1 MADLSVRPVATDIKP
16 MQGMSLAEM
25 MNFARGAQQF
35 QQAEQLLPMQLEYY
49 QSQLGVQRGTEA
61 AQIKKAQEEAS
72 RAETEARRSGVEL
85 RKTEE
90 TAQDVIERAKAESGL
105 AQTQEQEAKLKLQ
118 SQKLDLIVDK
128 ATTLYTHPLVIKSAK
143 DPKFAQENKQQL
155 TNLLKTYVEKQG
167 QSLGLSKEEIKKFG
181 EEYINEATNNP
192 QNVQRFLGDKL
203 IAQLDAK
210 SRTDAMLGKGVERTF
225 GSGAAV
231 VETSPF
237 GLTPVGQI
245 RPGTLTKEG
254 MAPFTYTT
262 ETGETMVK
270 PGVQGGIVNLAPEG
284 QAPVAAPPPQQRRGG
299 AAAPAAPAA
308 APAAPAAPNT
318 AVAPPS
324 AAAPLTRQPYETYDA
339 YKERVGRLSKL
350 PVEANTLLNPAMADS
365 IPNMENINNKILNLL
380 EKKNVSI
387 GPISEAIRQKTGGI
401 GLNPDQQEVMKYLE
415 QRIRQQAARTNQ
427 DQDSQR
433 NAFGNFGTAKEALRD
448 IIYTDKGVLAA
459 QRLRYE
465 GIKNYQGS
473 TSSPNLAAV
482 ADFDNKFTGL
492 ANPDVTYLIGI
503 VGNKKENQLTKSDLL
518 QLNKHFGAKSDDEIN
533 KIFKQRDELLRLV
546 KGAR

>member
-16 MQGMSLAEM
+16 MQGMTLGEM

-61 AQIKKAQEEAS
+61 AQIKKAQEEAG
-72 RAETEARRSGVEL
+72 RAESEASKSAIEL
-85 RKTEE
+85 RKTAE
-90 TAQDVIERAKAESGL
+90 TAEDVIAQKKAEAGS
-105 AQTQEQEAKLKLQ
+105 AQTQEQEAKLKLA
-118 SQKLDLIVDK
+118 SQKVDLIVDK
-128 ATTLYTHPLVIKSAK
+128 ATTLYTHPLVIKSAN
-143 DPKFAQENKQQL
+143 DPKFAQQNKGKL
-155 TNLLKTYVEKQG
+155 ESLLKTYVEKQG
-167 QSLGLSKEEIKKFG
+167 ESLGYSKEEIEKFG
-181 EEYINEATNNP
+181 AEYLNEARNNP

-203 IAQLDAK
+203 LTQLDSK
-210 SRTDAMLGKGVERTF
+210 TRLDAMLGKGVERAY
-225 GSGAAV
+225 GSGAAI

-254 MAPFTYTT
+254 MAPFTAVT
-262 ETGETMVK
+262 ETGETIVK
-270 PGVQGGIVNLAPEG
+270 PGVAGGIVNLPLDS
-284 QAPVAAPPPQQRRGG
+284 Q
-299 AAAPAAPAA
+299 AAPAPVPQRKDRGA
-308 APAAPAAPNT
+308 AAPNT
-318 AVAPPS
+318 AIAPAS
-324 AAAPLTRQPYETYDA
+324 ASAPITRQPYETYDA
-339 YKERVGRLSKL
+339 YKERVGRLAKL
-350 PVEANTLLNPAMADS
+350 PVEANTLLNPATADS

-387 GPISEAIRQKTGGI
+387 GPISDAIRQKTGGI

-465 GIKNYQGS
+465 GIKNAQGS
-473 TSSPNLAAV
+473 TGSPNLAAISE
-482 ADFDNKFTGL
+482 FDNKFTGL

-518 QLNKHFGAKSDDEIN
+518 QLNKHFGSKSDDEI
-533 KIFKQRDELLRLV
+533 KSIFKQRDELLRLV
-546 KGAR
+546 RGAR

>member
-1 MADLSVRPVATDIKP
+1 MADLSLRPVGLDIKP
-16 MQGMSLAEM
+16 VQGMSLAEM
-25 MNFARGAQQF
+25 INFARGAQQF

-61 AQIKKAQEEAS
+61 AQIQKAREDAA
-72 RAETEARRSGVEL
+72 RAEQDRLRSEIEQRVAAGTETPR
-85 RKTEE
+85 
-90 TAQDVIERAKAESGL
+90 IEKAGS
-105 AQTQEQEAKLKLQ
+105 EAKLAETQEAAAALKLK
-118 SQKLDLIVDK
+118 SEKLDLIVDK
-128 ATTLYTHPLVIKSAK
+128 ATSLYTHPLVIKSAK
-143 DPKFAQENKQQL
+143 DPNFAQQNKDQL
-155 TNLLKTYVEKQG
+155 ANLLKNYVEKQG
-167 QSLGLSKEEIKKFG
+167 EALGLSKDEITKFG
-181 EEYINEATNNP
+181 AEYINEAKNNP
-192 QNVQRFLGDKL
+192 QNIQRFLGDKL
-203 IAQLDAK
+203 LTQLDAK
-210 SRTDAMLGKGVERTF
+210 SRIDTILGKGVERTY
-225 GSGAAV
+225 GSGAAI

-254 MAPFTYTT
+254 MAPFTFTT

-270 PGVQGGIVNLAPEG
+270 PGVQGGIINLPPDG
-284 QAPVAAPPPQQRRGG
+284 QAPVAPPPRKGG

-308 APAAPAAPNT
+308 AAPNT
-318 AVAPPS
+318 AIAPPS

-465 GIKNYQGS
+465 GIKNYQGN
-473 TSSPNLAAV
+473 TSSPNLAAI

-492 ANPDVTYLIGI
+492 ASPDVTYLIGI

-518 QLNKHFGAKSDDEIN
+518 QLNKHFGAKSDDEI
-533 KIFKQRDELLRLV
+533 KQIFKQRDELLRLV

>member
-1 MADLSVRPVATDIKP
+1 MADLTVRPVATDIKP

-35 QQAEQLLPMQLEYY
+35 QQAEQLMPMQLEYY

-72 RAETEARRSGVEL
+72 RAETEAKRSGVEL
-85 RKTEE
+85 RKQEE
-90 TAQDVIERAKAESGL
+90 TAEDLIAKAKAESGL
-105 AQTQEQEAKLKLQ
+105 AQTQLQEANLKLS

-128 ATTLYTHPLVIKSAK
+128 ATSLYTHPLVIKSAK
-143 DPKFAQENKQQL
+143 DPKFAQQNKEQL
-155 TNLLKTYVEKQG
+155 ANLLKTYVEKQG
-167 QSLGLSKEEIKKFG
+167 ESLGLSKEETKKFG
-181 EEYINEATNNP
+181 EEYINEAKNNP
-192 QNVQRFLGDKL
+192 QNIQRFLGDKL
-203 IAQLDAK
+203 LAQLDAK
-210 SRTDAMLGKGVERTF
+210 SRIDTILGKGVERTF
-225 GSGAAV
+225 GSGAAI

-237 GLTPVGQI
+237 GLTKEGQI

-270 PGVQGGIVNLAPEG
+270 PGVQGGIVNLAPEA

-299 AAAPAAPAA
+299 AAASAAPSAAPPAAPS
-308 APAAPAAPNT
+308 

-324 AAAPLTRQPYETYDA
+324 AAVPLKRQEYETYQA
-339 YKERVGRLSKL
+339 YQERVGRLAKL

-433 NAFGNFGTAKEALRD
+433 AAFGNFGTAKEALRD

-473 TSSPNLAAV
+473 TSSPNLAAI
-482 ADFDNKFTGL
+482 ADFENKFTGL

-503 VGNKKENQLTKSDLL
+503 VGNKKDNQLTKSDLL
-518 QLNKHFGAKSDDEIN
+518 QLNKHFGAKSDDEI
-533 KIFKQRDELLRLV
+533 KQIFKQRDELLRLV